1 MGNMCGN
8 TISNEDK
15 DAKKKSLEID
25 KELARER
32 KVVRDEVKLLLL
44 GAGESGKSTIFK
56 QMKILSLDNGFTPEE
71 LNDYKFVVFGNCI
84 TQMKVLL
91 NAAVKLGIDI
101 VRDENKERAARIMAL
116 PTGGDPWT
124 TEVGQDIAEL
134 WKDEGIQQVYQRRDK
149 DYQLNDSASYF
160 FEHIPR
166 FIKDDY
172 SPTLDDVLR
181 ARIRTTGIEEAVF
194 NFDDLSF
201 RMVDVGGQRS
211 ERRKWIH
218 CFDCVTAVIFCV
230 AMSEYDQTLREDD
243 TRNRMKESLHL
254 FYELCNSPWFRNTA
268 FILFLNKIDLFKEKI
283 QRVDPKTVVFPK
295 YTGGLNY
302 DKASAFIKERFLGLN
317 ESPHVI
323 YTHFTCAVNT
333 ENIEFVFKAVREAI
347 LRDLIDHDI
356 F

>member
-1 MGNMCGN
+1 MGALCAKV
-8 TISNEDK
+8 SEEDAA
-15 DAKKKSLEID
+15 AKKKSLEID
-25 KELARER
+25 KELARDR
-32 KVVRDEVKLLLL
+32 RIIRDEVKLLLL

-56 QMKILSLDNGFTPEE
+56 QMKILSLDGGFTREE
-71 LNDYKFVVFGNCI
+71 LNDYKFVVYGNCI

-91 NAAVKLGIDI
+91 NAAVKLNIN
-101 VRDENKERAARIMAL
+101 VAKEENEERVQRILKL

-124 TEVGQDIAEL
+124 PEVGQDIAEL
-134 WKDEGIQQVYQRRDK
+134 WQDPGIQQVYQKRDK
-149 DYQLNDSASYF
+149 HYQLNDSAAYF
-160 FEHIPR
+160 FDNIPR
-166 FIKDDY
+166 FLKDDY
-172 SPTLDDVLR
+172 QPSLDDVLR

-230 AMSEYDQTLREDD
+230 ATSEYDQTLREDD
-243 TRNRMKESLHL
+243 SKNRMKESLEL

-283 QRVDPKTVVFPK
+283 QRVDLNVVFPK

-302 DKASAFIKERFLGLN
+302 EKATTFIKERFLGLN

-323 YTHFTCAVNT
+323 YPHFTCAINT
-333 ENIEFVFKAVREAI
+333 ENIEFVFKAVRETI
-347 LRDLIDHDI
+347 LRDLIDQRI